1 MEDMIKQIL
10 DMEKKAHDIVE
21 AAREKQNHLDEDV
34 ESAVQE
40 LKQDWTVK
48 MDKKLEMLR
57 AQEAEIAQDKLAQ
70 IESNTKAQLKKL
82 ERLYQEN
89 EKKWVDMLFED
100 IFTTSS

>member
-1 MEDMIKQIL
+1 
-10 DMEKKAHDIVE
+10 
-21 AAREKQNHLDEDV
+21 
-34 ESAVQE
+34 
-40 LKQDWTVK
+40 